1 MWSAAAGGRSEVVVE
16 NLTVAKG
23 DIQRVLSDW
32 HRGGVVAGPVM
43 APGGSA
49 LASGAVRAAVL
60 CVLEPA
66 SCA

>member
-1 MWSAAAGGRSEVVVE
+1 
-16 NLTVAKG
+16 
-23 DIQRVLSDW
+23 
-32 HRGGVVAGPVM
+32 VVAGPVM

>member
-1 MWSAAAGGRSEVVVE
+1 MWSAAAGGRSEVVV

-32 HRGGVVAGPVM
+32 HRGGVVAGLVM
-43 APGGSA
+43 GPCGSA